1 MDITKRY
8 RFEAFSNSPE
18 CDKADLISVL
28 CDGTMGITD
37 FTDGKFY
44 PRVSHYLV
52 EDDAPFDRYAEAA
65 TSETIDFLEGQLE
78 SIQTQTIQ
86 LRDLLA
92 IAALV
97 GKFAANRGTT
107 IEQAVNFSYT
117 IADKMLKAREAG
129 DES

>member
-1 MDITKRY
+1 MDLTKTY
-8 RFEAFSNSPE
+8 RFLPASILPE
-18 CDKADLISVL
+18 KDIIDLIGHSKDIGL
-28 CDGTMGITD
+28 S
-37 FTDGKFY
+37 FTSFIDGKFT
-44 PRVSHYLV
+44 PPVTHYLV
-52 EDDAPFDRYAEAA
+52 EDDSPFDRYAEAA

-86 LRDLLA
+86 LRDLFA

-97 GKFAANRGTT
+97 GEFAANRGTT

-117 IADKMLKAREAG
+117 IADRMLKAREAG

>member
-1 MDITKRY
+1 MDITKTY
-8 RFEAFSNSPE
+8 RFVPVSQKPE
-18 CDKADLISVL
+18 ENIMRVIGFHKDR
-28 CDGTMGITD
+28 GICLTS
-37 FTDGKFY
+37 FY
-44 PRVSHYLV
+44 EGSFRAPITHYLV
-52 EDDAPFDRYAEAA
+52 EDDSPFDRYAEAA

-86 LRDLLA
+86 LRDLFA

-97 GKFAANRGTT
+97 GEFAANRGTT

-117 IADKMLKAREAG
+117 IADRMLKAREAG